1 MKHIKTFIWV
11 LVLMAATTVLSNAQ
25 TESPLKSVSLK
36 VKGLHCADDVKTIS
50 ESITKLTGVNSCTAG
65 NPGATTSFTVK
76 FDPSRVSET
85 DIRNAI
91 ENTAGCDNPQE
102 KPYKVKK

>member
-1 MKHIKTFIWV
+1 MKHFKIFIWAVV
-11 LVLMAATTVLSNAQ
+11 LLTATTVFVNAQ
-25 TESPLKSVSLK
+25 TENPLKSVSLK

-50 ESITKLTGVNSCTAG
+50 EGITKLNGVTSCTAG

-76 FDPSRVSET
+76 FDPARVSET
-85 DIRNAI
+85 EIRKAI
-91 ENTAGCDNPQE
+91 ENTGGCDNPEE